1 MKKLHI
7 ALLGMAILFLAS
19 CKEEVEKPKVI
30 YDAAN
35 KAKATAKIDSIQVA
49 ISDLPIQMDGTNY
62 LIHPIAD
69 LRVYERGTK
78 ARYGSSSVIDLSFTI
93 SNYGE
98 NEITV
103 YLQNLKFQRTDSD
116 SFSTLTDKPALIL
129 TATYLKSV
137 SDRAKKQVMV
147 YTMFDLDTNK
157 DGKLDSSDIKC
168 LYLSD
173 ISGKKFTKISADFQE
188 LIDWNLIES
197 KNRLY
202 FRTVEDTNKNG
213 QFDKNDVVHYNYVDL
228 STGEWKVSTY
238 EPI

>member
-7 ALLGMAILFLAS
+7 VLLGLVVLFLVS

-30 YDAAN
+30 YDATN
-35 KAKATAKIDSIQVA
+35 KGKKVTKIDSTQVA
-49 ISDLPIQMDGTNY
+49 ISDLPIQMEGTSY

-98 NEITV
+98 NEITG

-116 SFSTLTDKPALIL
+116 SISTLTDKPALIL

-147 YTMFDLDTNK
+147 YTMFDMDTNK
-157 DGKLDSSDIKC
+157 DGKLDTSDIKS

-228 STGEWKVSTY
+228 SNGEWKVSSY
-238 EPI
+238 QPI